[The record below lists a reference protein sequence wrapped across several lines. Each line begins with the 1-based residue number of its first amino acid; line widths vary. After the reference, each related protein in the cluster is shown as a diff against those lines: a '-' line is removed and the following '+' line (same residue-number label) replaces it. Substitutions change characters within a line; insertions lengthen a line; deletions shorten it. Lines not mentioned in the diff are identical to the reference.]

1 MIDIKKEYWEDS
13 YKRQENYMFY
23 PKEETVKF
31 INRFIRKRTGF
42 DSYGSF
48 LIERERGGGGQE
60 LLILG
65 AELEGLQ
72 L

>member
-1 MIDIKKEYWEDS
+1 MIDTKKQYWEDS
-13 YKRQENYMFY
+13 YRRQENYMFY

-42 DSYGSF
+42 DSYGAF
-48 LIERERGGGGQE
+48 LIDGGGGGQG

-65 AELEGLQ
+65 VELEGLQ
-72 L
+72 P

>member
-1 MIDIKKEYWEDS
+1 MKSSLYNKERKLIDTKKQYWEDS

-42 DSYGSF
+42 NSYSDF
-48 LIERERGGGGQE
+48 LIEGGGGKSS
-60 LLILG
+60 
-65 AELEGLQ
+65 
-72 L
+72 